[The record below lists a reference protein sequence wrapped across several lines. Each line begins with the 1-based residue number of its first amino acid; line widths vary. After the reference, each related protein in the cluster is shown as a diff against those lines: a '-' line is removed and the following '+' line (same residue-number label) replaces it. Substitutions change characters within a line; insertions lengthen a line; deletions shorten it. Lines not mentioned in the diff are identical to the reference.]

1 MEKFY
6 FNMFSRGLFMFTL
19 YFDGF
24 RNVAYQIF
32 ESSFG
37 HRDADLEEA
46 SYRVLYKLL
55 C

>member
-1 MEKFY
+1 MENFY
-6 FNMFSRGLFMFTL
+6 FNTVLRGLFMFTL

-37 HRDADLEEA
+37 HRDANLEEA
-46 SYRVLYKLL
+46 SDRILYKLL